1 VWDRVLAIEPNDVE
15 TKAER
20 ALVELNWKA
29 DTRPLHRLIDS
40 IRVAHSAALSN
51 AGDAWLICALA
62 SATPPPHEMLDRNGR
77 DSVEGGTV
85 RFSRHL

>member
-1 VWDRVLAIEPNDVE
+1 MDRVLAIEPNDVE

-40 IRVAHSAALSN
+40 IRMTDSAALSN
-51 AGDAWLICALA
+51 AGDAFGSFARWP
-62 SATPPPHEMLDRNGR
+62 SATPHLHE
-77 DSVEGGTV
+77 TP
-85 RFSRHL
+85 